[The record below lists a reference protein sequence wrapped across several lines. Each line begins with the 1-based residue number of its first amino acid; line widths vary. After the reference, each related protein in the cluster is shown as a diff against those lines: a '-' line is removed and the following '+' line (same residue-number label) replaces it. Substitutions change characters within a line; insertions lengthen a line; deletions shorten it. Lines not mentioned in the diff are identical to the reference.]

1 MQKKKG
7 RPYTKMYMEQKYRE
21 RRQVAIVVIVSL
33 IALLTMM
40 FYPAG
45 DAMAEGVYNQLEA
58 KSNWAV
64 EYSKANGDYPF

>member
-21 RRQVAIVVIVSL
+21 RRQVAVVVIVSL

-40 FYPAG
+40 FYPVG
-45 DAMAEGVYNQLEA
+45 DAMAEGVYNQMEA
-58 KSNWAV
+58 KSSWAV